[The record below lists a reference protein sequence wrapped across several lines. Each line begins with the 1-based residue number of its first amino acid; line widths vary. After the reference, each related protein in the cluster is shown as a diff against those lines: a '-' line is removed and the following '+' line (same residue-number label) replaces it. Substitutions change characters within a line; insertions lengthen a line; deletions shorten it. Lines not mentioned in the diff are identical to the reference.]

1 MNRIKYFGRVFAVL
15 ALGLLLGDPASATQ
29 DNNQPRALKSGTFD
43 DDFFASGDTVIINN
57 ELEQDLYVAGGKVQ
71 VYAPVIGDVFAVGG
85 EMNLAERINGSLLAV
100 GGKFSTRGGIGGDA
114 VVFGGELLVDS
125 KITGD
130 GLFMGGK
137 IDINRPITG
146 NLRAGGGKV
155 MLDSAVDGN
164 ALLGGGR
171 VDIGPG
177 AVVSGKATL
186 AGGLVRIDGHVDQGL
201 RAVAD
206 TIIIAG
212 EIGGDANLRANEIII
227 LDTAR
232 IAGDLIYYSPQPIE
246 LSNKVS
252 IGGDVAFIQSGA
264 LHEGKEDVLAFT
276 GGIHFIWISGLI
288 LTVAVM
294 IVAAPQLLPA
304 LNTQMKATRWT
315 SVWIGFAVL
324 IGGPVVIVLLIGIIF
339 GLPLALILTTL
350 YTLVLAIGYFAS
362 AFALGRKCQLWLKR
376 QPETSFKGQ
385 FLSAAIGLVVLG
397 FALVIPVVGVLA
409 NLIATVLGLSVL
421 FLAFAARRKTA

>member
-1 MNRIKYFGRVFAVL
+1 MNRIKYFGRIFAIM
-15 ALGLLLGDPASATQ
+15 ALGLVLSEPAGAARDKNDP
-29 DNNQPRALKSGTFD
+29 PILKTGTFD
-43 DDFFASGDTVIINN
+43 DDFFAGGDTVVINVN
-57 ELEQDLYVAGGKVQ
+57 QEQDLYVAGGEVQ
-71 VYAPVIGDVFAVGG
+71 VNAPVIGDVFAVGG
-85 EMNLAERINGSLLAV
+85 EMNLVGPINGSLLAV
-100 GGKFSTRGGIGGDA
+100 GGKFHASGAIGSDA
-114 VVFGGELLVDS
+114 VVFGGELTVDS
-125 KITGD
+125 EIAGD
-130 GLFMGGK
+130 GLFLGAK
-137 IDINRPITG
+137 IDVNRRVAG

-171 VDIGPG
+171 VDLGPG
-177 AVVSGKATL
+177 AIVLGKATL
-186 AGGLVRIDGHVDQGL
+186 AGGLVRIDGHIGQGL

-246 LSNKVS
+246 LSDKVT

-264 LHEGKEDVLAFT
+264 LHEGKEDFLAFT

-288 LTVAVM
+288 LAVAAV
-294 IVAAPQLLPA
+294 IFAAPQLLPS
-304 LNTQMKATRWT
+304 LNAQMKTTRWT
-315 SVWIGFAVL
+315 SLWIGFATL
-324 IGGPVVIVLLIGIIF
+324 IGGPVIIVLLVGTVF

-409 NLIATVLGLSVL
+409 NIIATTLGLSVM
-421 FLAFAARRKTA
+421 FLAFAARRKTV